1 MTNLQ
6 QQMRRYT
13 AEDLY
18 RAQCRRDGRDPIG
31 FDRLPE
37 YVQEKYRDRVTSC
50 HTTVLES
57 WEGDHTDLVHVL
69 WDHGI
74 KGEDADR
81 LASSIMRS
89 GYADARRA
97 HEQIEMLD
105 RVEAVI
111 ANGATA
117 AEAIAILRHLMIH
130 AEPIG
135 EARLA
140 ETTQSTSQ
148 SNGAPR

>member
-69 WDHGI
+69 WEHSSL
-74 KGEDADR
+74 KGSAADQ
-81 LASSIMRS
+81 LATAIRGSA
-89 GYADARRA
+89 YADARRA
-97 HEQIEMLD
+97 HDQLAILARLETLLAAGT
-105 RVEAVI
+105 AVD
-111 ANGATA
+111 
-117 AEAIAILRHLMIH
+117 EAIATLKTDL
-130 AEPIG
+130 IG
-135 EARLA
+135 EAR
-140 ETTQSTSQ
+140 
-148 SNGAPR
+148 

>member
-69 WDHGI
+69 WAHSTL
-74 KGEDADR
+74 KGSDADQ
-81 LASSIMRS
+81 LATAIRGSA
-89 GYADARRA
+89 YADARRA
-97 HEQIEMLD
+97 HDQLAILARLETLL
-105 RVEAVI
+105 A
-111 ANGATA
+111 AGTA
-117 AEAIAILRHLMIH
+117 ADEAIATLKTDL
-130 AEPIG
+130 IG
-135 EARLA
+135 EAR
-140 ETTQSTSQ
+140 
-148 SNGAPR
+148 